1 MRELLRRD
9 FLKLGLFT
17 TVALGGSISLFGN
30 DNTNT
35 VAVLMYHDVN
45 SYSKDPYTVSPAD
58 FAAEMEWLFREGYTT
73 LFVDEVES
81 FVRRGGK
88 KGIVL
93 TFDDG
98 YFSFLSYAYPFLS
111 RYGFKATINII
122 GESVGAWTTYR
133 INRPMLSWDEYRYLL
148 GEGRVR
154 LGCHSYRLHHEPSAI
169 FKLSE
174 GELLDDLS
182 HFQETLKAET
192 GKISSVMAW
201 PFGEYR
207 QQHIESAKKIGF
219 EYFLTSNEGYWNII
233 ENGIDMI
240 PRLSISYKL
249 DLISY
254 RQYIRGG
261 KNYES

>member
-45 SYSKDPYTVSPAD
+45 PYSKDPYTVSPAD

-122 GESVGAWTTYR
+122 GESVGTWTTYR

-154 LGCHSYRLHHEPSAI
+154 LGCHSYRLHHEASGI

-207 QQHIESAKKIGF
+207 QQHIESAKKMGF

-233 ENGIDMI
+233 ENGNDMI